1 MKLNIFKR
9 YSKSSTDF
17 DHDLRIIIH
26 HNRLSASNVAELKEL
41 YFARVTGQSIAV
53 LSFENLS
60 FIDSSGL
67 GFLVELRQQLQSPKL
82 MILEGIADPTLL
94 ELFTLTRMDQVF
106 VISES
111 KAHTKDFLEQF
122 PSSHS

>member
-9 YSKSSTDF
+9 YSKSSTDVV
-17 DHDLRIIIH
+17 HDSRIIID

-41 YFARVTGQSIAV
+41 YFAQVTGQSIAV

-122 PSSHS
+122 PSSHC